1 MKRTIYDCWN
11 CRHSNSYNPY
21 GIDYCEAHDTR
32 CSFAH
37 DDCDDFEPDTDNADT
52 RDISRQALRT
62 ATVKASI
69 ILAVII
75 TCLLMAI
82 LSSCTT
88 TKYVTV
94 PEVHEHWHHSTD
106 TIRQT
111 DSIIDHQTTT
121 IREVDSATMA
131 QYGIQM
137 KQMQWAWLIETNRLQ
152 RELSELRQSHTDTI
166 HERDSIPYPVEVVKE
181 VPAQLSWWQQA
192 RLHLANILLYLLAV
206 VAIIFVGRKYLRK
219 VNPMP

>member
-11 CRHSNSYNPY
+11 CCHRNSNNPY
-21 GIDYCEAHDTR
+21 GIDYCEVHDKR

-37 DDCDDFEPDTDNADT
+37 DDCDNFEPTASDSD
-52 RDISRQALRT
+52 RQPQPPCRPTLT
-62 ATVKASI
+62 ACY
-69 ILAVII
+69 LLGII
-75 TCLLMAI
+75 TALLLGLLLMG
-82 LSSCTT
+82 CTT

-106 TIRQT
+106 TIHQT

-137 KQMQWAWLIETNRLQ
+137 KNMQRAWLIETNRLQ
-152 RELSELRQSHTDTI
+152 RELSELRQTRADTI
-166 HERDSIPYPVEVVKE
+166 HERDSIPYPVEVVRE
-181 VPAQLSWWQQA
+181 VPRKRSTMEWG
-192 RLHLANILLYLLAV
+192 LLTIG
-206 VAIIFVGRKYLRK
+206 AIALIGGIVWISVRIKR
-219 VNPMP
+219 